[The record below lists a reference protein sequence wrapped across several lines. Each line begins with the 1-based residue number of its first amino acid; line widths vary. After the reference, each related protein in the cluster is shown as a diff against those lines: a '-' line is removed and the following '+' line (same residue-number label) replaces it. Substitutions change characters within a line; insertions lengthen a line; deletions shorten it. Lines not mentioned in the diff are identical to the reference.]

1 MDLERIKRVGIAAA
15 YKGADVLRCQFGK
28 ISQVDKK
35 GAIDL
40 VTEADIESE
49 KKILSTI
56 QRAFS
61 DHTVLAEESGLN
73 KAVSDYKWLI
83 DPLDGTTNFA
93 HQLPIFSISIAFAI
107 KDDIL
112 IGIVLNPVNGE
123 LFSAI
128 RGQGAQLNGSPIRVS
143 MTTKVS
149 ESLLVTGFPYNIH
162 EIFDP
167 IIARYA
173 NCLQASQGI
182 RRLGSA
188 ALDLCYVACGR
199 FDGFW
204 EQNLKPW
211 DTAAGSVI
219 ASEAGAQ
226 VTDFSNQHFTVDA
239 KEILT
244 TNGCIHKEMLSLLQL
259 KEGNEKRI
267 Y

>member
-1 MDLERIKRVGIAAA
+1 MDLERVKRVGIAAA

-28 ISQVDKK
+28 ISQVGKK

-56 QRAFS
+56 QSTFS

-162 EIFDP
+162 EIIDP

-173 NCLQASQGI
+173 N
-182 RRLGSA
+182 
-188 ALDLCYVACGR
+188 
-199 FDGFW
+199 
-204 EQNLKPW
+204 
-211 DTAAGSVI
+211 
-219 ASEAGAQ
+219 
-226 VTDFSNQHFTVDA
+226 
-239 KEILT
+239 
-244 TNGCIHKEMLSLLQL
+244 
-259 KEGNEKRI
+259 
-267 Y
+267 

>member
-1 MDLERIKRVGIAAA
+1 MDLERVKRVAIAAA

-28 ISQVDKK
+28 ISQVGKK

-49 KKILSTI
+49 KKILEIIRT
-56 QRAFS
+56 AFS
-61 DHTVLAEESGLN
+61 NHSVLAEESGLN

-93 HQLPIFSISIAFAI
+93 HQLPIFSVSIAFAV
-107 KDDIL
+107 KDEIF

-143 MTTKVS
+143 TTTKIS

-162 EIFDP
+162 EKIFDP

-173 NCLQASQGI
+173 KCLRASQGI

-211 DTAAGSVI
+211 DTAAGSLI
-219 ASEAGAQ
+219 AYEAGAQ
-226 VTDFSNQHFTVDA
+226 VTDFSNRQFAIDA
-239 KEILT
+239 KEILA
-244 TNGCIHKEMLSLLQL
+244 TNGCIHKEMLSLLHL
-259 KEGNEKRI
+259 KEGK
-267 Y
+267 